1 MSDMQI
7 EIVANPINTVP
18 TAKGSYQ
25 VIELAYKN
33 KSFQDKLEGKKVMS
47 FTNKDVFK
55 VLAEAKFGDVFN
67 VSRVKNEKG
76 FWDWTGVTSSN
87 GTVGSNGAP
96 AAKDPNI
103 GGVVASGSYAAPVK
117 TGNVTP
123 KSNYETPEERAA
135 RQVLIVRQSS
145 ISSAVEFACANKVK
159 DEDEVIRIAKVFERY
174 VFDIKDKVEA
184 APMNKLDEPPANF
197 FEDLDNDLPI

>member
-1 MSDMQI
+1 MSESVLI

-76 FWDWTGVTSSN
+76 FWDWTA
-87 GTVGSNGAP
+87 VGSNGAAP
-96 AAKDPNI
+96 AQSPDSARI
-103 GGVVASGSYAAPVK
+103 VATNNYPATVK

-145 ISSAVEFACANKVK
+145 ISSAVEFAIANKIK
-159 DEDEVIRIAKVFERY
+159 DTDEVLRLASIFEDHVFGKEAKA
-174 VFDIKDKVEA
+174 EA
-184 APMNKLDEPPANF
+184 PLNAMDEPPANF
-197 FEDLDNDLPI
+197 FEDFENDLP

>member
-1 MSDMQI
+1 MSDMMI
-7 EIVANPINTVP
+7 EVIANPINTVP

-76 FWDWTGVTSSN
+76 FWDWVA
-87 GTVGSNGAP
+87 VGSNGAP
-96 AAKDPNI
+96 AAKDPNV

-145 ISSAVEFACANKVK
+145 ISSAVEFAVANKVK
-159 DEDEVIRIAKVFERY
+159 DEKEVLRLAGIFEAHVFG
-174 VFDIKDKVEA
+174 KDTPVEKPVA
-184 APMNKLDEPPANF
+184 TNALDEPPANF

>member
-1 MSDMQI
+1 MSDMII
-7 EIVANPINTVP
+7 EVVANPVNTVP

-55 VLAEAKFGDVFN
+55 ALQEAKFGDTFT

-76 FWDWTGVTSSN
+76 FWDWTAVNAGGGGNHQAVGV
-87 GTVGSNGAP
+87 P
-96 AAKDPNI
+96 AA
-103 GGVVASGSYAAPVK
+103 APTNRGATPV
-117 TGNVTP
+117 GNSSP
-123 KSNYETPEERAA
+123 KSTYETPEERAA

-159 DEDEVIRIAKVFERY
+159 DEKEVIRLAKAFEAY
-174 VFDIKDKVEA
+174 VFGKEVEDKPVA
-184 APMNKLDEPPANF
+184 SSMPAMDEPPANF
-197 FEDLDNDLPI
+197 FEDLDNDFPE

>member
-1 MSDMQI
+1 MSDLVI

-67 VSRVKNEKG
+67 VSRVKNDKG
-76 FWDWTGVTSSN
+76 FWDWTAVNS
-87 GTVGSNGAP
+87 GSAS
-96 AAKDPNI
+96 AAQGGST
-103 GGVVASGSYAAPVK
+103 GGVMASGSYAAPVK

-123 KSNYETPEERAA
+123 KSNYETSEERAA

-145 ISSAVEFACANKVK
+145 ISSAVEFAVANKVK
-159 DEDEVIRIAKVFERY
+159 DEKEVLRLAGIFEAY
-174 VFDIKDKVEA
+174 VFGKDAPVEKPVA
-184 APMNKLDEPPANF
+184 TNALDEPPANF
-197 FEDLDNDLPI
+197 FEDMDDDLPV